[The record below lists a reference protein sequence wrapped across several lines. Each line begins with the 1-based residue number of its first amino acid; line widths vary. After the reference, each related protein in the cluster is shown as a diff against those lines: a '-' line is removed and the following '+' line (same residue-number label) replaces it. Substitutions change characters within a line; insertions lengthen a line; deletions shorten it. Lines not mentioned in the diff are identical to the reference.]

1 MGHLLN
7 TLILSINNQKESN
20 AKKTDNDSLLV
31 IAQGHLGIRCRV
43 QAQYIWKL
51 NRILKVCVHVL
62 DIVHMFRD
70 TSELSASR
78 RPWQRPKIIPFCIL
92 GSFALK
98 IKSSQW

>member
-7 TLILSINNQKESN
+7 TLILSINNQKENN

-70 TSELSASR
+70 TSELSASGDPGR
-78 RPWQRPKIIPFCIL
+78 DQK
-92 GSFALK
+92 
-98 IKSSQW
+98 